1 LGRVEKLIITCLA
14 LVLVFSTSF
23 SQESVFAQTK
33 GPRTEDI
40 IIRFYTD
47 VEAAYAA
54 LKAGDIDMVA
64 HEILSDLYSDAI
76 EDPNIVIGP
85 VGDLG
90 LYHFEINNNYTCS
103 PLFPG
108 LRSPT
113 NFLNFRKGLA
123 FCVDKDIVVDT
134 FCGGFADRID
144 QPIPYALRGWRNTS
158 YWYEDGTY
166 PYEFNLILAAAAF
179 DAAGFV
185 QGTDANPDYNPGSP
199 GSAEYLRIHP
209 DTGVTVGLL
218 EVCSR
223 SDDGRRLEAGRALC
237 DQLRLVG
244 VPVNQVEAS
253 AAVLYPKVMD
263 NFEYHV
269 YTGGWGSSRSPMFYL
284 RWFYNPPNP
293 PIGVDRY
300 GFPNYPILEALLE
313 GAHFPQDHDEYVDY
327 IRKFLGYIVE
337 KCITITLFSARSFW
351 AWSNDLLGVVNAE
364 VIGPINSYTTMN
376 AYKVSGEPIRYGLV
390 HPPNAMNKIY
400 STDYYDYQCLDRM
413 DLYSSIET
421 PPYDQSVKQPAYI
434 INWTA
439 DSWTDPDDTWVK
451 SKITQTFRD
460 DAWFVEPVTGN
471 QLEHVNMTHHY
482 ASIWYE
488 YQLPNA
494 WNNDDVIDIKTL
506 RITGPHTIEIYW
518 TWSNFWFTYLGS
530 TSIKSFNWWS
540 NGNLSQ
546 TVTET
551 LTSDGSGWLSCTE
564 PVFYVLS
571 AESGGSPL
579 VLGTDYDIYRDPD
592 GPHNADVR
600 VINPAYLGAPVDI
613 TYLATNDASGYTP
626 GSLPWQDAFEGAGM
640 YYAVDFVP
648 GIGGYLMLKRNP
660 FYPMET
666 PPLGEVDFVKKASGC
681 YKIDIFDVVRSVSAY
696 GSQGISVPDSN
707 WFPGADLAYPGGQ
720 IDIFDIVTIV
730 SNYGR
735 EWDCYP

>member
-1 LGRVEKLIITCLA
+1 MEAI
-14 LVLVFSTSF
+14 S
-23 SQESVFAQTK
+23 EK
-33 GPRTEDI
+33 GPRTEDLI
-40 IIRFYTD
+40 IKFYED
-47 VEAAYAA
+47 LEAAYAA
-54 LKAGDIDMVA
+54 LKTGDVDMVA
-64 HEILSDLYSDAI
+64 HELPYNLYSDAI
-76 EDPNIVIGP
+76 EDLNIVTSP
-85 VGDLG
+85 VGDLDV
-90 LYHFEINNNYTCS
+90 YFFEINNNYTCS

-108 LRSPT
+108 LRSPP
-113 NFLNFRKGLA
+113 NFVNFRKGLA
-123 FCVDKDIVVDT
+123 FLVDKAQAVDT

-166 PYEFNLILAAAAF
+166 PYEFNPVLAAAAF

-185 QGTDANPDYNPGSP
+185 QGTTANPNYDPNKP

-209 DTGVTVGLL
+209 DTGVTMGLL
-218 EVCSR
+218 EVCVR
-223 SDDGRRLEAGRALC
+223 TDDARRFEAGRALC

-244 VPVNQVEAS
+244 IPVNRIEGS
-253 AAVLYPKVMD
+253 SAVLYPKVVD

-269 YTGGWGSSRSPMFYL
+269 YTGGLGASRSPMFYL

-293 PIGVDRY
+293 PIGVDAN
-300 GFPNYPILEALLE
+300 GNPNYPILEELLE
-313 GAHFPQDHDEYVDY
+313 GAQYPQNHDELVDY
-327 IRKFLGYIVE
+327 VRKALGYIVE

-390 HPPNAMNKIY
+390 HAPNAMNKIY
-400 STDYYDYQCLDRM
+400 STNYYDYQCLDRI

-434 INWTA
+434 VNWTA

-451 SKITQTFRD
+451 SKITQTYRD

-471 QLEHVNMTHHY
+471 QLEHVNITHHY

-488 YQLPNA
+488 YQLTDA
-494 WNNDDVIDIKTL
+494 WNHDAVEDIKTL
-506 RITGPHTIEIYW
+506 RITGPHTIEFYW
-518 TWSNFWFTYLGS
+518 NLPGYGNTYLGA
-530 TSIKSFNWWS
+530 TSIKSFNWFS
-540 NGNLSQ
+540 KGNLSQ
-546 TVTET
+546 TVTENLNADAIT
-551 LTSDGSGWLSCTE
+551 GYVSCNE
-564 PVFYVLS
+564 PVFWVVS
-571 AESGGSPL
+571 CESGGTQL
-579 VLGTDYDIYRDPD
+579 ILGTDFDIYMDPD

-600 VINPAYLGAPVDI
+600 IINPAYLGTSINI
-613 TYLATNDASGYTP
+613 TYLATNDAHGYYP
-626 GSLPWQDAFEGAGM
+626 ASLPWQDTFEGAGM

-648 GIGGYLMLKRNP
+648 GTDGYLSLKRNP
-660 FYPMET
+660 YYPMDT
-666 PPLGEVDFVKKASGC
+666 PPLGEVDFVKKGDGC
-681 YKIDIFDVVRSVSAY
+681 CKIDIFDVVRSVSAY